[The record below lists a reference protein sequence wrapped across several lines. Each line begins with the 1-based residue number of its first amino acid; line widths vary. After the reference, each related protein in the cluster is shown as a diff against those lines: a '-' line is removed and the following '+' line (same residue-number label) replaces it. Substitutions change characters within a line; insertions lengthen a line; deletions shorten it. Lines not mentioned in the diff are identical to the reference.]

1 MKKLKLIYKNS
12 QISFFDKPKI
22 KLLEDWTRLYPL
34 LTKNS
39 VWKVDE
45 SNFRC
50 IGADI
55 RLIEDVEGSFTWL
68 EIPKE
73 RLEDNFELIQ

>member
-1 MKKLKLIYKNS
+1 MKYKC
-12 QISFFDKPKI
+12 IKSFFVDKVDDDGFWEEGLIEI
-22 KLLEDWTRLYPL
+22 KE
-34 LTKNS
+34 NS
-39 VWKVDE
+39 VWEVDE

-55 RLIEDVEGSFTWL
+55 RLIEDVEGYFNWL

-73 RLEDNFELIQ
+73 RLKNNFKLMQ

>member
-1 MKKLKLIYKNS
+1 MW
-12 QISFFDKPKI
+12 
-22 KLLEDWTRLYPL
+22 EA
-34 LTKNS
+34 
-39 VWKVDE
+39 DE

-55 RLIEDVEGSFTWL
+55 RLIEDVEGYFNWL

-73 RLEDNFELIQ
+73 RLENNFELIQ

>member
-1 MKKLKLIYKNS
+1 MKYKC
-12 QISFFDKPKI
+12 IKSFFVDKVDDDGFGEEGLIEI
-22 KLLEDWTRLYPL
+22 KE
-34 LTKNS
+34 NS
-39 VWKVDE
+39 VWEVDE

-55 RLIEDVEGSFTWL
+55 RLIEDVEGYFNWL

-73 RLEDNFELIQ
+73 RLKNNFKLMQ